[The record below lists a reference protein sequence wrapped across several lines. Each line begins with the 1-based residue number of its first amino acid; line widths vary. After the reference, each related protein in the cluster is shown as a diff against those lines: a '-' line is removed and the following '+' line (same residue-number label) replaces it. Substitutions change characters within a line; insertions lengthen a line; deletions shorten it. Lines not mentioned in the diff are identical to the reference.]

1 MLAEVDE
8 AWRTKG
14 ATGFGARLL
23 VAAAEGFAVR

>member
-14 ATGFGARLL
+14 ATGFGGRLR
-23 VAAAEGFAVR
+23 AAAEWFAVR